1 MPTVPSLLGQWGI
14 RAKSL
19 IFPVPQSPP
28 PSKHTGKGHSQ
39 SAAPVHCPCPARA
52 ATGSGPHEDPSF
64 WKQGLGALTAL
75 LPFCCPSAEGGW
87 PFFPL
92 LGLCFLFCCPTL
104 TPTQAQTPFGLGDES
119 RALSNQPRGL
129 ADWGPCHRL
138 PTMVPEQVHRGLGIL
153 SQGRHGSGA
162 TGDTRKGVSWLP
174 WLERR
179 EPPVSLLLFG
189 VPQHNSSG
197 PISMPLSKSCP
208 LAV

>member
-1 MPTVPSLLGQWGI
+1 MTSHPDHWASLQGARLWCQQFLHYRWGI
-14 RAKSL
+14 RARSL

-28 PSKHTGKGHSQ
+28 PSKDTGKGHSQ

-104 TPTQAQTPFGLGDES
+104 TPTQAQTPFGLGAELKE
-119 RALSNQPRGL
+119 LSNQPQGL
-129 ADWGPCHRL
+129 ADWGPCHRAGEQTTGCS
-138 PTMVPEQVHRGLGIL
+138 PWSRSKAGPQRAGHPVPRQAWVRG
-153 SQGRHGSGA
+153 HG
-162 TGDTRKGVSWLP
+162 
-174 WLERR
+174 
-179 EPPVSLLLFG
+179 
-189 VPQHNSSG
+189 
-197 PISMPLSKSCP
+197 
-208 LAV
+208 